1 MTRRNKFPLHRTTLI
16 ISPEWKTEW
25 NLEMAIFS
33 VYIINKAGGL
43 IYQYDHSQN
52 RPELEKTFAF
62 PLSLVLKI
70 YDDKVVVAFGEVD
83 GIKGKRRRGE
93 KR

>member
-1 MTRRNKFPLHRTTLI
+1 
-16 ISPEWKTEW
+16 
-25 NLEMAIFS
+25 MAIFS

-83 GIKGKRRRGE
+83 GIKGKRRRLK